1 MQRAL
6 SCAVGTT
13 LILSVAAI
21 GACSDDDDDP
31 AGPQDVTTQIIN
43 SIQNDSHIMGVL
55 HEANGGEIQA
65 GQFAGQ
71 RATDAEVRA
80 FAGMMVVDHTTL
92 DITGAALATRLGMMA
107 TPPNTLL
114 QSQQDREMSQLLLA
128 TGTSFDKNYMAQQ
141 VVAHTRTLAIVDAAI
156 PEAQQAAVRTLL
168 QSEVR
173 ARVAAHLAQ
182 AQQIAAR
189 IGPP

>member
-6 SCAVGTT
+6 SRAVGAT

-21 GACSDDDDDP
+21 GACSDDDDP
-31 AGPQDVTTQIIN
+31 ASPQDVTTQVIN

-71 RATDAEVRA
+71 RATDAEVKA

-92 DITGAALATRLGMMA
+92 DITAAALATRLGMMPMA
-107 TPPNTLL
+107 PNTLL

-128 TGTSFDKNYMAQQ
+128 TGTSFDKSYIAQQ
-141 VVAHTRTLAIVDAAI
+141 VVAHTRTLAIVDASIA
-156 PEAQQAAVRTLL
+156 ETQQTALRTLL
-168 QSEVR
+168 QDVVR
-173 ARVAAHLAQ
+173 VRVAAHLAK
-182 AQQIAAR
+182 AQEIAAR
-189 IGPP
+189 IGSP

>member
-1 MQRAL
+1 MQPAVSR
-6 SCAVGTT
+6 AVGAV
-13 LILSVAAI
+13 LILSAAAI

-31 AGPQDVTTQIIN
+31 VGPQDVTTQIIN

-71 RATDAEVRA
+71 RATDPEIKA
-80 FAGMMVVDHTTL
+80 FAGMMVADHTTL
-92 DITGAALATRLGMMA
+92 DITGAALATRLGMMPTA
-107 TPPNTLL
+107 PNTLL
-114 QSQQDREMSQLLLA
+114 QSQQDREMSDLLLVS
-128 TGTSFDKNYMAQQ
+128 GTSFDKNYIAQQ

-156 PEAQQAAVRTLL
+156 PRAQQAELRTLL
-168 QSEVR
+168 QSEIRV
-173 ARVAAHLAQ
+173 RVAAHLAR

-189 IGPP
+189 IGNP

>member
-6 SCAVGTT
+6 SRAVGAT

-21 GACSDDDDDP
+21 GACSDDDDP
-31 AGPQDVTTQIIN
+31 ASPQDVTAQVIN

-55 HEANGGEIQA
+55 HDANGGEIQA

-71 RATDAEVRA
+71 RATDAEVKA

-92 DITGAALATRLGMMA
+92 DITGAALATRLGMMPTA
-107 TPPNTLL
+107 PNTLL

-128 TGTSFDKNYMAQQ
+128 TGTSFDKSYIAQQ

-173 ARVAAHLAQ
+173 TRVAAHLAQ
-182 AQQIAAR
+182 AQRLAAR
-189 IGPP
+189 VGSP